1 MPALLVRDTPV
12 PRSVLPPTCGPR
24 RTAFAMAHTG
34 VGSSGIGHAHT
45 INRVRHHQLRPFF
58 EQPCCRLGVLFV
70 NALSNGYMLG
80 PAVGVGALDQ
90 YFIRGELEV
99 SMCQMDREP
108 LQLAVPGERITD
120 IRQARSSLSSGGAS

>member
-1 MPALLVRDTPV
+1 
-12 PRSVLPPTCGPR
+12 
-24 RTAFAMAHTG
+24 MAHTG

-80 PAVGVGALDQ
+80 PAVGVGALGQ

-120 IRQARSSLSSGGAS
+120 IPQAGKIVVIQRRRILKLWQHRPLHGLN